1 MLSQLLCSL
10 LLFQRLPDQP
20 THEAHLRLPAQML
33 RLNQVPTAFKEKAR
47 QVHGEEALG
56 PFDTLPMS
64 LCDSASWGE
73 KILFLFLCVWKRGR
87 KGWVIFQCWKPDKIF
102 CARNQSILLLICL
115 WSWTHSVKGLEQS
128 QWALLGD
135 WGQNGYRDVLGYFLP
150 SHPLELKLSLW
161 WWEFQ

>member
-47 QVHGEEALG
+47 QVHGEEAVG

-64 LCDSASWGE
+64 LCDSAS
-73 KILFLFLCVWKRGR
+73 
-87 KGWVIFQCWKPDKIF
+87 
-102 CARNQSILLLICL
+102 
-115 WSWTHSVKGLEQS
+115 
-128 QWALLGD
+128 
-135 WGQNGYRDVLGYFLP
+135 
-150 SHPLELKLSLW
+150 
-161 WWEFQ
+161 